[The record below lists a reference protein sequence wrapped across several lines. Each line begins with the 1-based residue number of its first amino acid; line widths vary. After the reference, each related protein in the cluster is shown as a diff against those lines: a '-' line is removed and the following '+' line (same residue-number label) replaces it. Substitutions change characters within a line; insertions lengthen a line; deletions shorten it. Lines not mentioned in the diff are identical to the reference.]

1 MTGLPCSHAISC
13 LRHERIPTESVV
25 PNCYTIEAFR
35 NAYGFTIW
43 PCADK
48 TEWAKVVGFP
58 KVEPPVYEKKVGR
71 PKKSR
76 RKQPHEV
83 TGEQESRMSKHVVE
97 MHYSHCKEAGHNTAG
112 CSLKKL
118 GLKRK
123 AAAPQADDAEEKVL
137 IQVL

>member
-1 MTGLPCSHAISC
+1 MKGYPQSQLCPIATL
-13 LRHERIPTESVV
+13 LRHLVLLMVSV
-25 PNCYTIEAFR
+25 
-35 NAYGFTIW
+35 YGHVQIRLNGQKLLGSQKLS
-43 PCADK
+43 PQSMRRRLA
-48 TEWAKVVGFP
+48 GQ
-58 KVEPPVYEKKVGR
+58 
-71 PKKSR
+71 KKSR

-83 TGEQESRMSKHVVE
+83 TGEQGSRMSKHGVE
-97 MHYSHCKEAGHNTAG
+97 MHCSHCKEAGHNTAG

>member
-1 MTGLPCSHAISC
+1 MKEYQQSQLCLIAIVF
-13 LRHERIPTESVV
+13 RHLQRLMVSV
-25 PNCYTIEAFR
+25 
-35 NAYGFTIW
+35 YGHVQIRVNGSKW
-43 PCADK
+43 LVA
-48 TEWAKVVGFP
+48 P
-58 KVEPPVYEKKVGR
+58 KFCPQSMRRRLAGQ
-71 PKKSR
+71 KKSR

-83 TGEQESRMSKHVVE
+83 TGEQGSRMSKHGVE
-97 MHYSHCKEAGHNTAG
+97 MHCSHCKEAGHNTAG